1 MNKDY
6 ILSHIED
13 FSAEQ
18 LFGYISEGIVTLDEL
33 RNTGNLD
40 ASRRKAIGAL
50 QTARDQAD
58 DFVWN
63 NARYTEQ
70 GCRDYLTVY
79 PAGRHGAEARQKIDE
94 FKDDKVWENARL
106 TKLGCETYLKQYPA
120 GRHVEEA
127 LLQIKI
133 FIDTEDI
140 LRKINRNPN
149 SFTPGM
155 LRNYLD
161 NGTINRNDLVNA
173 GVPDEIIDRLDN
185 INSPMLTLGNTPNSI
200 PDGYTEVY
208 FWGIPGSGKTC
219 ALAAVLSTA
228 ERMGYLEIAQGPGY
242 NYMVRLKNIFSNRI
256 SYLPAASP
264 VDTTQYLPFALKKP
278 EERFPRSVSLIELS
292 GEIFQCFLYKNDNKS
307 LPSQQHEDTFN
318 SLIRFLNG
326 GNRKIHFFF
335 VDYDRENNVD
345 ADGYTQADY
354 LNAAATFFNDK
365 KNNLFSKTTDAIYI
379 VLTKSDLMNC
389 NKKERVNQVSEYLQN
404 NNFAAFV
411 NSLRTKCRENSINAK
426 RILGTPFALGKV
438 YFQQM
443 CVFEDETSRNI
454 IDILMRRI
462 APKKQSILDVFNQ

>member
-1 MNKDY
+1 MDRDY
-6 ILSHIED
+6 ILNHIED
-13 FSAEQ
+13 FTAQQ
-18 LFGYISEGIVTLDEL
+18 LFDSICQRIITLEEL

-40 ASRRKAIGAL
+40 ASKRKAILAL
-50 QTARDQAD
+50 QTARDKKD
-58 DFVWN
+58 DNAWN

-70 GCRDYLTVY
+70 GCRDYLS
-79 PAGRHGAEARQKIDE
+79 
-94 FKDDKVWENARL
+94 N
-106 TKLGCETYLKQYPA
+106 YPA
-120 GRHVEEA
+120 GRHVAEA
-127 LLQIKI
+127 RQQIDNLEQQRQQENAKRNR
-133 FIDTEDI
+133 I
-140 LRKINRNPN
+140 LGRVRRNPN
-149 SFTPGM
+149 AFTPGM
-155 LRNYLD
+155 LQNYLTD
-161 NGTINRNDLVNA
+161 GTVSRNDLVNY
-173 GVPDEIIDRLDN
+173 GIPDEIIDCLDN
-185 INSPMLTLGNTPNSI
+185 VNSPILTLGNTPNSI

-228 ERMGYLEIAQGPGY
+228 EKMGYLEIAQGPGY
-242 NYMVRLKNIFSNRI
+242 NYTVQLKNIFSNHI
-256 SYLPAASP
+256 SFLPAASP
-264 VDTTQYLPFALKKP
+264 VDTTQYLPFTLKKFD
-278 EERFPRSVSLIELS
+278 EKYARSVSLIELS
-292 GEIFQCFLYKNDNKS
+292 GEIFQCFFYKNANLS
-307 LPSQQHEDTFN
+307 LPSQQCDDTFN

-335 VDYDRENNVD
+335 VDYDRGNNKD

-365 KNNLFSKTTDAIYI
+365 RNNLFSKTTNAIYI
-379 VLTKSDLMNC
+379 VLTKSDLMDC
-389 NKKERVNQVSEYLQN
+389 EKKERVSQVADYLQN

-462 APKKQSILDVFNQ
+462 APKKQSILDVFNK